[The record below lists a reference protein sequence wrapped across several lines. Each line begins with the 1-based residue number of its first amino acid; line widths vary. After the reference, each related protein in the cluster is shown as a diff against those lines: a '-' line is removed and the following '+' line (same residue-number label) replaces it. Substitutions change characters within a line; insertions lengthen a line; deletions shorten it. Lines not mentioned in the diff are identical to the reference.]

1 MFLNTT
7 ASVVNWNA
15 DNTECGLVGYPIA
28 YYYHSLLNLV
38 NGKSHQLVIWLD
50 MQVLD
55 DNLLMDFVELP
66 EACGKLSYCQLLCG
80 VIRGA
85 LEMVHDYDFPC
96 TN

>member
-28 YYYHSLLNLV
+28 NYCHSLLNLV

-85 LEMVHDYDFPC
+85 LEMVHD
-96 TN
+96 